1 MPRCLEMAESESGRI
16 RRISML
22 AQSRDTAEN
31 IFEDWPASYYRE
43 DNPLKRREYLSEQ
56 LRRQPDSAGDQ
67 RRKALHETRFDC
79 SEKEPADRFVR
90 AWMMIRIC
98 ENDHIGFFNRK
109 GKEKELR
116 QNLEALCILNHEM
129 SDELIAEWRDFARKY
144 LIICCESS
152 SYRSVGFGLIH
163 LNDEKSALK
172 IAAEIDLVTRII
184 PSRFSLESECQRF
197 RDTVIQVYCGLLEN
211 GTEYWEKY
219 NR

>member
-1 MPRCLEMAESESGRI
+1 MELAVEESGRI
-16 RRISML
+16 RKLSML
-22 AQSRDTAEN
+22 ASHHETPKD
-31 IFEDWPASYYRE
+31 IFANWPDSYYE
-43 DNPLKRREYLSEQ
+43 EESLAKRRQYLNQ
-56 LRRQPDSAGDQ
+56 LLSLHPESVSDQNRDALLNRRYGGKD
-67 RRKALHETRFDC
+67 ETDLFI
-79 SEKEPADRFVR
+79 R
-90 AWMMIRIC
+90 AWMMIRIH
-98 ENDHIGFFNRK
+98 ENDRITFLNRK
-109 GKEKELR
+109 HIEKELR
-116 QNLEALCILNHEM
+116 HNLTQLCVLDFEM
-129 SDELIAEWRDFARKY
+129 SDELIREWRDFARKY

-172 IAAEIDLVTRII
+172 IASEIDLVTRII

>member
-1 MPRCLEMAESESGRI
+1 
-16 RRISML
+16 ML

-67 RRKALHETRFDC
+67 RRKALHEKRFDC

-109 GKEKELR
+109 GKEKAV
-116 QNLEALCILNHEM
+116 NHPATALSV
-129 SDELIAEWRDFARKY
+129 SD
-144 LIICCESS
+144 
-152 SYRSVGFGLIH
+152 
-163 LNDEKSALK
+163 
-172 IAAEIDLVTRII
+172 
-184 PSRFSLESECQRF
+184 
-197 RDTVIQVYCGLLEN
+197 
-211 GTEYWEKY
+211 
-219 NR
+219 